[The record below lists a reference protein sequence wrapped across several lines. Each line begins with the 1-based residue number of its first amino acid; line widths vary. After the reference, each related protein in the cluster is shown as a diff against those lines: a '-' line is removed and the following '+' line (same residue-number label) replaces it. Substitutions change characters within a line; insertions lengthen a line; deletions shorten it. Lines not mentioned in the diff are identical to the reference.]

1 MGWIVVGYFSG
12 SWLAALSVCRLA
24 GVGDPRHHGS
34 FNPGFSNVLRLYGPR
49 LAAATLLLDALK
61 AMPAVL
67 GAKLTSC
74 PVWLQGLV
82 GLAVLLGHSF
92 PLWHGFRGGKAV
104 ASAFGVLLVLVPYV
118 ALLSAVVWSLL
129 AWRLKTAALA
139 SLLSALVAPLAC
151 IWLAPEYVMVV
162 GGFSLLVLARHGLN
176 IRRLRSG
183 EEPPFRGS

>member
-1 MGWIVVGYFSG
+1 MAWIVVGYLSG
-12 SWLAALSVCRLA
+12 SWLAALSVCRWA
-24 GVGDPRHHGS
+24 AVGDPRQQGS
-34 FNPGFSNVLRLYGPR
+34 YNPGFSNVLRLYGPR

-61 AMPAVL
+61 AMPAML
-67 GAKLTSC
+67 GVKLMGY

-104 ASAFGVLLVLVPYV
+104 ASAFGVLLVLVPKV
-118 ALLSAVVWSLL
+118 ALLSALIWALL
-129 AWRLKTAALA
+129 AWRLRTAAMA
-139 SLLSALVAPLAC
+139 SLMSAMASPLICA
-151 IWLAPEYVMVV
+151 WLAPEYVMVV

-176 IRRLRSG
+176 IRRLRAG